1 MRYNGTTANY
11 PVKNVISVTGNTN
24 YGAVSGGN
32 DAGGIVGTG
41 YNLGKINDN
50 KNFAK
55 TLSSGNFTA
64 GIVGNAQFT
73 EPAVGLENLSNS
85 VEVKNNVSTTPFE
98 SITGSCKDL
107 YVYIN
112 NKEYVTTENNRNA
125 E

>member
-1 MRYNGTTANY
+1 
-11 PVKNVISVTGNTN
+11 
-24 YGAVSGGN
+24 
-32 DAGGIVGTG
+32 
-41 YNLGKINDN
+41 
-50 KNFAK
+50 
-55 TLSSGNFTA
+55 
-64 GIVGNAQFT
+64 
-73 EPAVGLENLSNS
+73 LSNS